1 MRYAILLLAAAA
13 IATPALAQE
22 VAPTPEAGTPKDS
35 ITIGVGAAYIP
46 RYEGSSDNEFTPV
59 AAARGTISGITFALI
74 GTSLYTDFVPETSGT
89 GGKLVLGPVV
99 HVTLN
104 RTSNKRTRDFQIEA
118 LGEIDP
124 AVEIGGQVGYS
135 QTGVIT
141 SDYDTV
147 SLTVGAV
154 HDVSGVHDSYI
165 VTPQFSY
172 GTPLSKKI
180 YVGLNV
186 SADYVGGKYAQTYF
200 GVTPGQSIASGL
212 ATYSPGDGFKDAS
225 ASLGVNYAL
234 SGDLRHGLSVFAV
247 GNYERLL
254 GDFARSPV
262 VNDRSQ
268 FIGAAGLAFTF

>member
-1 MRYAILLLAAAA
+1 MRYAFLLLAATT
-13 IATPALAQE
+13 IATPALAQD
-22 VAPTPEAGTPKDS
+22 AGPPKDS
-35 ITIGVGAAYIP
+35 ITIGVGAAYVP
-46 RYEGSSDNEFTPV
+46 RYEGSSDNTVTPA
-59 AAARGTISGITFALI
+59 AAARGTISGIGFMLI
-74 GTSLYTDFVPETSGT
+74 GTTLYTDFVPETSAT

-104 RTSNKRTRDFQIEA
+104 RTSNKRTRDFQVAA
-118 LGEIDP
+118 LGELDP
-124 AVEIGGQVGYS
+124 AVEIGGQIGYS

-165 VTPQFSY
+165 ITPQFSY
-172 GTPLSKKI
+172 GTPLSPKI

-212 ATYSPGDGFKDAS
+212 ATYTPGDGFKDVS
-225 ASLGVNYAL
+225 AGLGVNYSL
-234 SGDLRHGLSVFAV
+234 TGDLRHGLSLFAV
-247 GNYERLL
+247 GSYERLL

-268 FIGAAGLAFTF
+268 LIGAAGLAYTF